1 MLQALP
7 ESARYLVAAGRTSEA
22 KRVLQHGFKLNGK
35 ILPEGKLIQN
45 GTVGLV
51 CRFSGLKVSG

>member
-45 GTVGLV
+45 GTVSFFIV
-51 CRFSGLKVSG
+51 